1 MTNYF
6 SYQTIFSWRRT
17 RSILPTTSSTRTNVG
32 LPPKR
37 VSSESERFRIVERR
51 LRKHRELAGGLPRQ
65 RVDRF
70 QVQVQNDDSPRIRAQ
85 YGVEEPPMLW
95 SICLKILKWPK
106 TISLNGY
113 EWFLNYKI
121 IYFVIFF
128 EETVVTLKMST
139 WKKLDNSIIIKLFH
153 WRIHSIEYLE

>member
-128 EETVVTLKMST
+128 RRNCSDTLNVDV
-139 WKKLDNSIIIKLFH
+139 KKVGQFH
-153 WRIHSIEYLE
+153 HN